1 MNPAVDDVR
10 TRILREATRQFA
22 AKGYEGTSI
31 QQIAQSVGITRPTL
45 VYHFGSKDALRREV
59 LEQLLAHWK
68 DDLPRVL
75 QAATTG
81 SDRFRNATGALLSFF
96 HDDPDRAR
104 LLTREILDRPEEMK
118 DLFAEHLQPWT
129 ALITD
134 YIRRGQQEGRLRE
147 HADPES
153 YVLLLL
159 HAVIATVA
167 TGGSTR
173 HILRDPPGLDQQL
186 DELMRIA
193 RTSIFNDR
201 PK

>member
-134 YIRRGQQEGRLRE
+134 YIRRGQQE
-147 HADPES
+147 
-153 YVLLLL
+153 
-159 HAVIATVA
+159 VA
-167 TGGSTR
+167 SGSTR
-173 HILRDPPGLDQQL
+173 TPSPTCSCSSTPSSPPSPPADPRD
-186 DELMRIA
+186 
-193 RTSIFNDR
+193 TSSAIR
-201 PK
+201 RVSTSSSTS